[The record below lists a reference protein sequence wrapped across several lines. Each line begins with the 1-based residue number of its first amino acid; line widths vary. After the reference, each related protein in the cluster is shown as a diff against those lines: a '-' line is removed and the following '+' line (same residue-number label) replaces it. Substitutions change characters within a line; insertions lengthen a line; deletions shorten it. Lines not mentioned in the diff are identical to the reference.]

1 MTLAKTLLAG
11 AAFCALCTAPALSL
25 AEPHIHIAGV
35 DNLAR
40 QKAGA
45 IHMKTNRVH
54 DDLTDITYTI
64 TFTYTLPPLKKKT
77 MLWGETW
84 QDTESCTPPKN
95 ESLTVP
101 KKTKYAKISVGTSTG
116 PTSACPDSTFTF
128 YGPVYDLK
136 TMPKNGDSFFSNL
149 VAKKYSGYNLTLGV
163 NTNLTS

>member
-1 MTLAKTLLAG
+1 MTLAKTLLAS
-11 AAFCALCTAPALSL
+11 AAFCALCTAPALAL
-25 AEPHIHIAGV
+25 AAPHMHVAGV
-35 DNLAR
+35 DNLAK

-64 TFTYTLPPLKKKT
+64 TFSYALPPLKTKT

-84 QDTESCTPPKN
+84 QDTESCMPPKH

-101 KKTKYAKISVGTSTG
+101 KKTKVAKISVGTSTG
-116 PTSACPDSTFTF
+116 PTSACPSSTFTF

-136 TMPKNGDSFFSNL
+136 KSATSDKFFSSL

-163 NTNLTS
+163 NTNLN